1 MKPFVPSMGSRTYVT
16 VRLYVYPVLLRQ
28 IAIILAPIQRIQD
41 QSDIFLRSQYSG
53 HVGLHFLLCL
63 SIVGPENRLIFL
75 GDHSTLFLCKGAYR
89 KGISGTF
96 R

>member
-1 MKPFVPSMGSRTYVT
+1 MGSRTYVT

-41 QSDIFLRSQYSG
+41 QSDIFLRSQYAG

-63 SIVGPENRLIFL
+63 SIVGPENR
-75 GDHSTLFLCKGAYR
+75 
-89 KGISGTF
+89 
-96 R
+96 